1 MEKTEETWGLAQRGA
16 RGFLRRFEDSL
27 TRGARDDLVQEA
39 AWAAWQWAATMR
51 DTSRFD
57 AAVRTI
63 ARRTRCRWM
72 DAERRRRE
80 AALLAAT
87 DPGPAVYE
95 VAGHRV
101 PRAWLLDCLQS
112 VLARLREIDRR
123 LLIGLHEGFCC
134 AELAARFRRSEQSV
148 KVRIHRARRV
158 VQMEIEKAVLAADEL
173 DGVFE
178 NPVRKKPKG
187 RRR

>member
-1 MEKTEETWGLAQRGA
+1 LAQRSA

-27 TRGARDDLVQEA
+27 TRSAREDLVQET
-39 AWAAWQWAATMR
+39 AWAAWQWAASMR

-63 ARRTRCRWM
+63 ARRTRCRLI

-80 AALLAAT
+80 LDSLAPPDGEPVA
-87 DPGPAVYE
+87 YE

-101 PRAWLLDCLQS
+101 PLVWLLGCLQT
-112 VLARLREIDRR
+112 VLAGLRELDRR

-148 KVRIHRARRV
+148 KVRIHRVRRV
-158 VQMEIEKAVLAADEL
+158 VQWEIEKAVLAADEL

-187 RRR
+187 RKR